1 MNEQWSAD
9 LLNCKSSLLQP
20 NASSDES
27 RIPIHVRMDSEPR
40 TSGDAL
46 DPPSTPSTRR
56 NPYRFAIMKKDLE
69 DYGYTEG
76 CLGCETRRRQ
86 LPKDELRHHN
96 DACRAR
102 LEPLIAQTAQ
112 GQKRLRLA
120 GDRITQRLVDLGQ
133 PDGLEREGGEL
144 PTPTAPPLASASYG
158 ELQLLH
164 ETQESAFCVWPQGTY
179 VGHWYDRAL
188 RWSR

>member
-1 MNEQWSAD
+1 MPLQPKGRPPPMDARFRPGYFGGYVTGTNQHIILTEEGSIRCRSIKRRPMHEQWSAD

-40 TSGDAL
+40 TSGDAP

-102 LEPLIAQTAQ
+102 LEPLIGQTAQ
-112 GQKRLRLA
+112 G
-120 GDRITQRLVDLGQ
+120 
-133 PDGLEREGGEL
+133 
-144 PTPTAPPLASASYG
+144 
-158 ELQLLH
+158 
-164 ETQESAFCVWPQGTY
+164 
-179 VGHWYDRAL
+179 
-188 RWSR
+188 